1 MEIIQGWWTPLHCLF
16 GAWGVVTAVLMVF
29 ILYRRALSARE
40 DDQLLLGAREQH
52 VAADQR
58 AMFRKISGT
67 TAPIITLAV
76 LSGLLLIASVGLW
89 LYQGYRSF

>member
-1 MEIIQGWWTPLHCLF
+1 
-16 GAWGVVTAVLMVF
+16 
-29 ILYRRALSARE
+29 
-40 DDQLLLGAREQH
+40 
-52 VAADQR
+52 
-58 AMFRKISGT
+58 MFRKISGT